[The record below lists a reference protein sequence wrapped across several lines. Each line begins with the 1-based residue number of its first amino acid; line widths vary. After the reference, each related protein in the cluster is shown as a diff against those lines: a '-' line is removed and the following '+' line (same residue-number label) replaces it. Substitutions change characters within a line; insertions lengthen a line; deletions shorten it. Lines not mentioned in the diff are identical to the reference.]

1 MRDGRVKILD
11 FGLAKL
17 KTSFATPAGSQ
28 VATQQQITNPGT
40 VMGTVA
46 YMSPEQVRG
55 EAVDHR
61 SDIFSFGVILYEML
75 TGQRPFS
82 RVTMA
87 ETMTAIL
94 KEEPD
99 EIPNAAS
106 RFPLQLLRVVQTCL
120 AKNPDD
126 RFQTAHDLKL
136 QLQWI
141 AEGNTQSAST
151 TPVIKHHNN
160 RERAIWAAAV
170 IALAVLAAALLLW
183 GLAGRATTPVSPV
196 SRVKR
201 VTLKLPDAEPLA
213 SAKFIPFGIGRTAL
227 AISPDGSL
235 IAYSAERNGKAQ
247 LSLRALDRFEAKP
260 VSGTEGAFSPFFS
273 PDGQWVAFFSEAKL
287 KKVSI
292 QGGEPITLCE
302 ARMPHGGTWGPDDTI
317 IFADSEGLILS
328 RVSAS
333 GGKKESLPNKYEDR
347 AFLPQFL
354 PGGKAVLYSIN
365 IPYNPDYGQ
374 VVVLARDRPEE
385 NSP

>member
-1 MRDGRVKILD
+1 M
-11 FGLAKL
+11 
-17 KTSFATPAGSQ
+17 
-28 VATQQQITNPGT
+28 
-40 VMGTVA
+40 
-46 YMSPEQVRG
+46 
-55 EAVDHR
+55 
-61 SDIFSFGVILYEML
+61 
-75 TGQRPFS
+75 
-82 RVTMA
+82 
-87 ETMTAIL
+87 
-94 KEEPD
+94 
-99 EIPNAAS
+99 
-106 RFPLQLLRVVQTCL
+106 
-120 AKNPDD
+120 
-126 RFQTAHDLKL
+126 
-136 QLQWI
+136 
-141 AEGNTQSAST
+141 
-151 TPVIKHHNN
+151 
-160 RERAIWAAAV
+160 
-170 IALAVLAAALLLW
+170 
-183 GLAGRATTPVSPV
+183 SPV

-201 VTLKLPDAEPLA
+201 VSLKLPDAEPLA

-374 VVVLARDRPEE
+374 VVVLSLRPARGK
-385 NSP
+385 